1 MPNDSGG
8 EDVLDCV
15 MWMCLLSI
23 PFGIWLGYTTQAKAI
38 ATNELLLYDTAEQ
51 KKSMVSGDYCPR
63 LYHKPGGHRI
73 GHSHPFLG

>member
-1 MPNDSGG
+1 MPNDSG
-8 EDVLDCV
+8 EDVLDRV

-38 ATNELLLYDTAEQ
+38 ATNELLLYDTAEP
-51 KKSMVSGDYCPR
+51 KSMVSEGYCPR
-63 LYHKPGGHRI
+63 LYHKPGGHRT